1 MADFGRLSPVGHVGQ
16 LMNGRMNEAIGVRA
30 QPCQQG
36 KRGREERI
44 YVPISC
50 LRHLSQIEK
59 VFAVNIVNLSDL
71 EPDFFVTNKQID
83 TLGAF
88 QHVILTLTTDNS

>member
-1 MADFGRLSPVGHVGQ
+1 
-16 LMNGRMNEAIGVRA
+16 MNGRMNEAIGVRV
-30 QPCQQG
+30 QPCQHG
-36 KRGREERI
+36 TRGREERI

-59 VFAVNIVNLSDL
+59 VYAVNDVNLSELKQYFDV
-71 EPDFFVTNKQID
+71 ENKQID

-88 QHVILTLTTDNS
+88 QHVILKLTTDHS

>member
-71 EPDFFVTNKQID
+71 KPDFFVTNKQID
-83 TLGAF
+83 TLGAS
-88 QHVILTLTTDNS
+88 QQVILKLTTDHS